1 MDEWVRQAEVWVG
14 QAERWIRQ
22 QPPEQVYVAVAV
34 VAVTVLLLVTGD
46 VINSTIQACLVLL
59 FWLLQI
65 LAYESTGL
73 WKS

>member
-34 VAVTVLLLVTGD
+34 VAVTVLLLVAGD
-46 VINSTIQACLVLL
+46 VSIQL
-59 FWLLQI
+59 FKP
-65 LAYESTGL
+65 A
-73 WKS
+73 